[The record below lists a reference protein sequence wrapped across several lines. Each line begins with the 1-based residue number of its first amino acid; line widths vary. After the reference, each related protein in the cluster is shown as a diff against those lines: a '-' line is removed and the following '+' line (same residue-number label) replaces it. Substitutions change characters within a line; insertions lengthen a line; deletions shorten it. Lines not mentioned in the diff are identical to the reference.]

1 VALTPLR
8 AAESIG
14 SMARETFGEFSRH
27 RSQWLAAA
35 IAYFTTFAIAPLIV
49 IVVEIAGAV
58 LGSHRTVL
66 AAIYGYVDANGGPDA
81 SRLVRSIVAATFSQR
96 RSGSFAQIATWAI
109 FVASAFGWCGA
120 LQEALNTVWDVPQA
134 KRPLI
139 ETLKAR
145 AIPFAMMLGIA
156 VLLLLSVFANS
167 AIAVANGVLARAF
180 PGLPFLANL
189 LDVVAALVLTTAL
202 FALLFEGVPERRVS
216 WRHVWPG
223 ALVSALLFVAGQF
236 VLARYLA
243 RMGTSS
249 SFGAFAGLA
258 VFLIWIYYSAQIVL
272 LGAEFTRVYARR
284 VEGGGEAL
292 PSPVESRS

>member
-1 VALTPLR
+1 MSPLR
-8 AAESIG
+8 AAEATG
-14 SMARETFGEFSRH
+14 AMARETFGEFTRH

-66 AAIYGYVDANGGPDA
+66 AAIYEYVGAHGGPDA
-81 SRLVRSIVAATFSQR
+81 SRLVRSIVTATFSQR
-96 RSGSFAQIATWAI
+96 RSGSFGQIAAWAI

-156 VLLLLSVFANS
+156 LLLLLSVFVNA
-167 AIAVANGVLARAF
+167 AIAAAGGVLARTF
-180 PGLPFLANL
+180 PGLPALVTV
-189 LDVVAALVLTTAL
+189 LDLVAALVLTTAL
-202 FALLFEGVPERRVS
+202 FALLFWGVPERRIP
-216 WRHVWPG
+216 WREVWPG
-223 ALVSALLFVAGQF
+223 AVVSAVLFVLGQF
-236 VLARYLA
+236 VLARYLG

-284 VEGGGEAL
+284 AE
-292 PSPVESRS
+292 RS